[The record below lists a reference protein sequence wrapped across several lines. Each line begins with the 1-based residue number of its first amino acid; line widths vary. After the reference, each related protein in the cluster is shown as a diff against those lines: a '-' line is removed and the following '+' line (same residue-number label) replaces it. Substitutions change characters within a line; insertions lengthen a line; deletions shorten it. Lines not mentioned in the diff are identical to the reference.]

1 MPTRRHPATPTAH
14 RRRGDEYYGEGSTMS
29 RRHPR
34 SSLPRRQLRRESD
47 KSLYDLN
54 ERRRVEM
61 SELCDDVRSGRY
73 FRVTRHTSGEDCTQE
88 VLAEVIVA
96 GVPKPGTGGA
106 GTFASMVSNVMTGL
120 IGGIGANSD
129 GLGNREKRPQR
140 PSRSAGS
147 SLGGGSDN
155 QEPRPRRTSR
165 GGIAPPPAVDG
176 PSGTDERR
184 SRRSSRRGIGLSNS
198 GDGSGVREPRP
209 PRGSP
214 EPAQAP
220 DRREW
225 WEGD

>member
-1 MPTRRHPATPTAH
+1 
-14 RRRGDEYYGEGSTMS
+14 MS

-34 SSLPRRQLRRESD
+34 SALPRRQLRRESD

-54 ERRRVEM
+54 ERRRVEI

-73 FRVTRHTSGEDCTQE
+73 FRVVRHTSGEDCTQE

-96 GVPKPGTGGA
+96 GVPKPGTGGV

-129 GLGNREKRPQR
+129 GVVIREKRPQR
-140 PSRSAGS
+140 PSRSAS
-147 SLGGGSDN
+147 TSLGETVDGEQPTRRTSRVTTGMVPVEESLPAVD
-155 QEPRPRRTSR
+155 EPRPRR
-165 GGIAPPPAVDG
+165 
-176 PSGTDERR
+176 
-184 SRRSSRRGIGLSNS
+184 SSRRRAGLTN
-198 GDGSGVREPRP
+198 GADVAAPREPRP
-209 PRGSP
+209 RGGVVEP
-214 EPAQAP
+214 EQAP

>member
-1 MPTRRHPATPTAH
+1 
-14 RRRGDEYYGEGSTMS
+14 MS

-47 KSLYDLN
+47 RTLYDLN

-73 FRVTRHTSGEDCTQE
+73 FRVIRHTSGEDCTQE
-88 VLAEVIVA
+88 VLAEVLLA
-96 GVPKPGTGGA
+96 GVPKPGTSGV

-120 IGGIGANSD
+120 IGGIGTGGDELS
-129 GLGNREKRPQR
+129 LREKRPTR

-147 SLGGGSDN
+147 SLGVGSDDG
-155 QEPRPRRTSR
+155 QPSKRRATR
-165 GGIAPPPAVDG
+165 GATAGAPVGGPPAVGDA
-176 PSGTDERR
+176 PPASEERVHEERVHEERR
-184 SRRSSRRGIGLSNS
+184 ARRAGHKSPAVPDA
-198 GDGSGVREPRP
+198 GDGSGNGEQRPR
-209 PRGSP
+209 RGSP
-214 EPAQAP
+214 KGAQSP

>member
-1 MPTRRHPATPTAH
+1 
-14 RRRGDEYYGEGSTMS
+14 MS

-73 FRVTRHTSGEDCTQE
+73 FRVIRHTSGEDCTQE

-96 GVPKPGTGGA
+96 GVPKPGTGGGA
-106 GTFASMVSNVMTGL
+106 GAFASMVSNVMTGL
-120 IGGIGANSD
+120 IGGIGANGD
-129 GLGNREKRPQR
+129 GLAIREKRPQR
-140 PSRSAGS
+140 PSRSATDSLGDGSESREQPPQRSSHGGIGLPSAGDGS
-147 SLGGGSDN
+147 SGTG
-155 QEPRPRRTSR
+155 EPRPRRASR
-165 GGIAPPPAVDG
+165 K
-176 PSGTDERR
+176 
-184 SRRSSRRGIGLSNS
+184 GIGLPNS
-198 GDGSGVREPRP
+198 GDGSGSREQRPR
-209 PRGSP
+209 RDSP
-214 EPAQAP
+214 KRAQAP

>member
-1 MPTRRHPATPTAH
+1 
-14 RRRGDEYYGEGSTMS
+14 MS

-47 KSLYDLN
+47 RSLYDLD

-106 GTFASMVSNVMTGL
+106 GAFASMVSNVMTGL
-120 IGGIGANSD
+120 IGGIGTNSD
-129 GLGNREKRPQR
+129 GLVNREKRPVR
-140 PSRSAGS
+140 PSRSASS
-147 SLGGGSDN
+147 SLGDGSEGSERPRRVARGGTAVPPAGDPSTGSG
-155 QEPRPRRTSR
+155 EPRP
-165 GGIAPPPAVDG
+165 
-176 PSGTDERR
+176 
-184 SRRSSRRGIGLSNS
+184 RRSSRRGIGLSGSGSNS
-198 GDGSGVREPRP
+198 ASDAGDGSDDESRP
-209 PRGSP
+209 QRDAAK
-214 EPAQAP
+214 PAQAP

>member
-1 MPTRRHPATPTAH
+1 
-14 RRRGDEYYGEGSTMS
+14 MS

-54 ERRRVEM
+54 ERRRVEL

-96 GVPKPGTGGA
+96 GVPKPATGGA
-106 GTFASMVSNVMTGL
+106 GGFASMVSNVMTGL
-120 IGGIGANSD
+120 IGGIGAN
-129 GLGNREKRPQR
+129 GERLENREKRPQR
-140 PSRSAGS
+140 GSRTAADSLGEGTGSRDRHSQRTARGGIGLSAS
-147 SLGGGSDN
+147 GGGSGAR
-155 QEPRPRRTSR
+155 ESS
-165 GGIAPPPAVDG
+165 PPQRA
-176 PSGTDERR
+176 
-184 SRRSSRRGIGLSNS
+184 SRRGIGLS
-198 GDGSGVREPRP
+198 GSGGGSGSREHRP
-209 PRGSP
+209 HRSSP
-214 EPAQAP
+214 QRAQAP

>member
-1 MPTRRHPATPTAH
+1 
-14 RRRGDEYYGEGSTMS
+14 MS

-106 GTFASMVSNVMTGL
+106 GAFASMVGNVMTGL

-129 GLGNREKRPQR
+129 GPVNREKRPPR
-140 PSRSAGS
+140 PARSASS
-147 SLGGGSDN
+147 SLGDGSDV
-155 QEPRPRRTSR
+155 QDPRPRRTSR
-165 GGIAPPPAVDG
+165 GGVAAPPGEGSA
-176 PSGTDERR
+176 GTGENRP
-184 SRRSSRRGIGLSNS
+184 RRSSRRGIGLTNS
-198 GDGSGVREPRP
+198 GDGPGVREPRP
-209 PRGSP
+209 PRGAP
-214 EPAQAP
+214 KPAQAP